1 MTSEGSSP
9 EYEMVQQ
16 IEIAEQDLDIKLDEP
31 FCPGDPNVKRFKVKL
46 GMELCLG
53 NLVASQ
59 ISQY

>member
-1 MTSEGSSP
+1 MTSECSSP

-16 IEIAEQDLDIKLDEP
+16 IEIAEQDMDIKLDEP
-31 FCPGDPNVKRFKVKL
+31 FCPGDPNVKVKL